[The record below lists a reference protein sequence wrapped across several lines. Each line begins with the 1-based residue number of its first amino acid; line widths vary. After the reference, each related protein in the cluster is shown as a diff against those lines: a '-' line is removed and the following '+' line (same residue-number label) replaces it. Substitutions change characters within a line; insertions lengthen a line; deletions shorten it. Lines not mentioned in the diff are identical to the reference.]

1 MFWSVSQG
9 SNQMLFAALSIS
21 NLGPLMSNSDEKEVF
36 GEMLDKLDQA
46 LYYNG
51 DLQSLAGNE
60 NPREYLPS
68 ICFSVQKCDKA
79 VQVSCGLSQ
88 TTKQRLETVILGHCG
103 GLLLMIANIS
113 QTGHGSVNFPPVR
126 TFFWMKFLEIEKLIT
141 LIAVQS
147 EANQFQLCG
156 KN

>member
-51 DLQSLAGNE
+51 DLQSLAG
-60 NPREYLPS
+60 R
-68 ICFSVQKCDKA
+68 FA
-79 VQVSCGLSQ
+79 VCS
-88 TTKQRLETVILGHCG
+88 
-103 GLLLMIANIS
+103 
-113 QTGHGSVNFPPVR
+113 
-126 TFFWMKFLEIEKLIT
+126 
-141 LIAVQS
+141 
-147 EANQFQLCG
+147 
-156 KN
+156 